1 MSLPFQ
7 GPGAALPQL
16 DAEQVAWS
24 RAAAQRLAAAGFET
38 AVTPVRGDATEQWYQ
53 GAQIA
58 FAPLA
63 EPALRGAPAEEL
75 VRVLSANEALLAAIE
90 HALGVAAEFSS
101 CGPLSGHA
109 TAITLRRDGFAA
121 GRIVVLAPVEP
132 LPAPPPP
139 GLAELTCIAARLP
152 IADAEQLAGGDL
164 VVLSHGPWPL
174 AQIAGGVLAAPDLPA
189 LGYDPVRGAII
200 QLLAAPA
207 PSVEGAFPPMA
218 SAQPPSGLTVPVAV
232 HLADIAVSQ
241 ADLARLGDTATFDIG
256 AVSEGLRVLLSIGGR
271 PIGHGEIVRLGD
283 RFAVLLEQPPAAAQP
298 PDDAAAPG
306 TGTPGEDAA

>member
-7 GPGAALPQL
+7 GPGTAVPRLEP
-16 DAEQVAWS
+16 EQVAWS

-38 AVTPVRGDATEQWYQ
+38 AITPVGGDTTEPWFQ

-63 EPALRGAPAEEL
+63 KPALRGAPAEEL
-75 VRVLSANEALLAAIE
+75 VRVLSANEALLTAIE
-90 HALGVAAEFSS
+90 RALGLAAEFSS
-101 CGPLSGHA
+101 CGALSGHA
-109 TAITLRRDGFAA
+109 PAITLRRDGLAEA
-121 GRIVVLAPVEP
+121 RIVVLAPVEP

-152 IADAEQLAGGDL
+152 LVDAERLAGGDL

-174 AQIAGGVLAAPDLPA
+174 AQAASGVLAAPDLPA
-189 LGYDPVRGAII
+189 LGYDPVRGAVLR
-200 QLLAAPA
+200 LLAAPA
-207 PSVEGAFPPMA
+207 PDVEGAFPAMA

-241 ADLARLGDTATFDIG
+241 NDLARLADTGTFDIG

-283 RFAVLLEQPPAAAQP
+283 RFAVLLEQAPAAAQP
-298 PDDAAAPG
+298 PHEVAAAD
-306 TGTPGEDAA
+306 TGTTDEDAA